1 MPEPRSSRT
10 KVAVYLLLGSVL
22 SAIVGKYLL
31 PEYIW
36 WLFGL
41 SCVLVVA
48 CTAILVQGGRDEPDA
63 P

>member
-10 KVAVYLLLGSVL
+10 KVVVSLLLGSVL
-22 SAIVGKYLL
+22 SVVIGKYVL

-48 CTAILVQGGRDEPDA
+48 CTPIMVLGAQDEPDA

>member
-10 KVAVYLLLGSVL
+10 KVAVSLLLGSVL
-22 SAIVGKYLL
+22 PVVVGKYLL

-41 SCVLVVA
+41 SCAIVIA
-48 CTAILVQGGRDEPDA
+48 GTAILVLGGRDGPDA